1 MMFNAV
7 VDGDQGV
14 LGGEAGR
21 KSVSRICLISDWETH
36 LRPLFGGV
44 IAGGMSRMK
53 NRSSTLSVK
62 QPIGVGQ
69 TGALS
74 MLAGSIRALA
84 C

>member
-1 MMFNAV
+1 
-7 VDGDQGV
+7 
-14 LGGEAGR
+14 
-21 KSVSRICLISDWETH
+21 
-36 LRPLFGGV
+36 
-44 IAGGMSRMK
+44 MK

-84 C
+84 